1 MKTES
6 RQGSPTDQILWLV
19 ERQEFSELLTFVID
33 HKLPSVTSRR
43 FERPEIALQ
52 ALKESPEVPD
62 VLITAFYFDGDFRN
76 GLWLVQQAR
85 KTYPNLRTVVT
96 SGYPSDHV
104 RGVAWD
110 LEARP
115 DLLLWKGGNVL
126 SDWMPALETLLFQP
140 RKDGRNATELNPV
153 QVALDPLPLKNRVT
167 AMRRPRRAK
176 GKPLVYLVGPS
187 QSRKALEAYAEQVKP
202 SGFGKGENY
211 QYFECPELARASMQ
225 EGPRKPD
232 GLVVDYYLD
241 GGYLNG
247 LKLIRDAQTAVPG
260 IGTVL
265 VSWFSKHHLRGII
278 EGTGI
283 SPDFVFHCESYRLF
297 NLALRGPRG
306 MSQPLAGAA
315 QCPTIL

>member
-1 MKTES
+1 
-6 RQGSPTDQILWLV
+6 L
-19 ERQEFSELLTFVID
+19 
-33 HKLPSVTSRR
+33 RR

-62 VLITAFYFDGDFRN
+62 VLITAFYFDGEFRN

-115 DLLLWKGGNVL
+115 DLLLWKGGNVF
-126 SDWMPALETLLFQP
+126 SDWIPALEKLLFQP
-140 RKDGRNATELNPV
+140 RKVGRNTTELDPA

-187 QSRKALEAYAEQVKP
+187 ESLKTLEAYADQVKP
-202 SGFGKGENY
+202 SGFEAGVDY
-211 QYFECPELARASMQ
+211 QCFECPDLARASLQ

-232 GLVVDYYLD
+232 GLVVDYYLY

-247 LKLIRDAQTAVPG
+247 LKLIRDAKTVSPG
-260 IGTVL
+260 ICTVL
-265 VSWFSKHHLRGII
+265 VSWFSEHHLRGII

-283 SPDFVFHCESYRLF
+283 SPDFVFRCESYRLF
-297 NLALRGPRG
+297 DLMLRASTAALENPGRSVGVT
-306 MSQPLAGAA
+306 SE
-315 QCPTIL
+315 